1 MRRRVTSHAVAVIA
15 ALGLLQGSAAGP
27 QAAPPGSGALTAEL
41 DALARQADVAR
52 EAGRLD
58 EAERLYQQVLKQRP
72 RWAPGWAHVG
82 TMAYERDRYRDCR
95 DAFRRFVALD
105 ASSGPAW
112 ALAGLCEFELEAYVA
127 SRRSLDRAL
136 ERGVPKATLLPVVLY
151 HAALLRIR
159 ASEFEAAIPP
169 LTELATAR
177 VETAELQ
184 AACGLLL
191 LRRPQLPKDVAAA
204 DRELVTRA
212 GRAYCEYLA
221 RRGPEA
227 RAHYAELL
235 ADHPRQEHLHYG
247 YGLLLAQL
255 ADPAAADQFRRE
267 IELYPGHALA
277 HLELAFEL
285 LRRGQA
291 KTAIAPA
298 QAAVKLAPGLFAA
311 HLALGRALVE
321 GGDLARGIVELET
334 AARLAPGVRETH
346 WALAAAYTS
355 AGRAADAQRARGVV
369 RKLDALSRERTP
381 AAPSAAAKP

>member
-1 MRRRVTSHAVAVIA
+1 VAPHGVLALA
-15 ALGLLQGSAAGP
+15 ALWFFQGQGAASSRQPAPAASASL
-27 QAAPPGSGALTAEL
+27 SGEL
-41 DALARQADVAR
+41 EALARQADAAR

-58 EAERLYQQVLKQRP
+58 EARRLYEQILAQRP
-72 RWAPGWAHVG
+72 RWAPGWGHLG
-82 TMAYERDRYRDCR
+82 TMAYDRDRFGECR

-105 ASSGPAW
+105 ASSGAAW
-112 ALAGLCEFELEAYVA
+112 ALEGLCEFKLEAYVA

-136 ERGVPKATLLPVVLY
+136 ERGVPQATLLPVVLY

-177 VETAELQ
+177 VETTELQ

-191 LRRPQLPKDVAAA
+191 LRRPQLPADVAAA
-204 DRELVTRA
+204 DRELVRHA

-235 ADHPRQEHLHYG
+235 AEHPKQEHLHYG

-267 IELYPGHALA
+267 IELHPRHALA
-277 HLELAFEL
+277 HLELSFEL

-291 KTAIAPA
+291 KAAIAPA
-298 QAAVKLAPGLFAA
+298 ETAVKLAPGLFAT
-311 HLALGRALVE
+311 HLALGRALVD
-321 GGDLARGIVELET
+321 GGILARGIVELET
-334 AARLAPGVRETH
+334 AARLAPAVREAH

-355 AGRAADAQRARGVV
+355 AGRAADAQREREVV
-369 RKLDALSRERTP
+369 RKLDALARERTP
-381 AAPSAAAKP
+381 ARPPAAAKP

>member
-1 MRRRVTSHAVAVIA
+1 
-15 ALGLLQGSAAGP
+15 
-27 QAAPPGSGALTAEL
+27 LTAEL
-41 DALARQADVAR
+41 DALAHQADVAR

-112 ALAGLCEFELEAYVA
+112 ALEGLCEFELEAYVA

-191 LRRPQLPKDVAAA
+191 LRRPQLPRDVAAA